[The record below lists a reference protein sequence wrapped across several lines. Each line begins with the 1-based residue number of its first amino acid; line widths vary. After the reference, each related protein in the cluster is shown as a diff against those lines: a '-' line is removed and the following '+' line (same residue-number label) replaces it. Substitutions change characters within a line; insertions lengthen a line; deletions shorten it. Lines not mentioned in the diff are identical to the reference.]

1 VDVAAVAITL
11 AAGMAMGWINNVAG
25 GAGIFALWAF
35 LYACDLPLALA
46 NPSARVAAVAIGLF
60 SFLGYTRAGRNIP
73 LRAWLQGL
81 LAVPGALVGS
91 QLALSLPDLAFHAY
105 LAVVLGLLL
114 WQQLRP
120 QVPTGGRERPFWLAA
135 LGCLLIGM
143 HMGYAQVGTGLVA
156 TLVLAAAYDRDLV
169 AVNAAKSTVVIL
181 TSVASVS
188 SFWVAGS
195 IAWLPAITLAAG
207 AAVGSYCASHWS
219 VARGSRAVRR
229 VVVAISI
236 VTLAEQLVRI
246 ALLLLG

>member
-1 VDVAAVAITL
+1 
-11 AAGMAMGWINNVAG
+11 
-25 GAGIFALWAF
+25 
-35 LYACDLPLALA
+35 
-46 NPSARVAAVAIGLF
+46 
-60 SFLGYTRAGRNIP
+60 
-73 LRAWLQGL
+73 
-81 LAVPGALVGS
+81 
-91 QLALSLPDLAFHAY
+91 
-105 LAVVLGLLL
+105 
-114 WQQLRP
+114 
-120 QVPTGGRERPFWLAA
+120 
-135 LGCLLIGM
+135 
-143 HMGYAQVGTGLVA
+143 
-156 TLVLAAAYDRDLV
+156 V